1 MKISYKLSGI
11 LGFDFVTV
19 DYEDLIIIEG
29 TCGNVSEKS
38 LKEGLI
44 AHDFQIVKCADNDVI
59 IDTYAAYFCKYADT
73 YDLNTCLEGLTALLR
88 SFLQA
93 SDHRKVYYIPY
104 SNSAGNLYYVSNI
117 ALVNQMFTDSISS
130 EIFNQASRGYIDA
143 FLFIPTDKV
152 NAFEMILLN
161 SGFENLDEFDYDKLD
176 DMDGY
181 LDSDILCFSTVYA
194 VMSRTGSLDYVAM
207 KHDDFSYT
215 GQLKVLCA
223 SLKANVSMQEIFD
236 LLASGFFDE
245 SEESEDSIDI
255 VDCLGVSKDYTIDGD
270 YLYIYA
276 TDSKSIPKDAVIAL
290 REHLMEFK
298 GEYGDCGLIQYRNK
312 IFDCLCFNVE
322 KLRLWAT
329 LDAYELTIDEKG
341 DGAYNVSL
349 FVSLKGSDFVTN
361 KLCDSYGITVRYRW
375 SSIEKVFKSFYP
387 VLQYE
392 LLGNSGYS
400 DFNYYYEQTMSGS
413 ARGIFSFCYSVDIA
427 CRANLGFALAL
438 IAMVFDMLLPYLNKD
453 SDEDF
458 DEYNI
463 STLQLGD
470 EQMAS
475 LKEVIGKRFSPAIQR
490 RVLLGDSIE
499 NLLKDLGIRFNDK
512 YQLFSPYS
520 GLFTSGKKDYYG
532 ACCWLLDEI
541 FSGRTNCKITDIDLR
556 KFVECANRPSHVKG
570 MILANMY
577 RKNPLML
584 QKLAKNTNEEYEVD
598 YDEAERLLGGYLAN
612 G

>member
-11 LGFDFVTV
+11 LGIDFVTV
-19 DYEDLIIIEG
+19 DYEGGVIIEG
-29 TCGNVSEKS
+29 NCGEVSEKS

-59 IDTYAAYFCKYADT
+59 IDTYVAYFCKYADT
-73 YDLNTCLEGLTALLR
+73 YSLDTYLEGLTALLR

-93 SDHRKVYYIPY
+93 SDHRKVYYVPY
-104 SNSAGNLYYVSNI
+104 SNSAGNLYYVSSI
-117 ALVNQMFTDSISS
+117 ALVNKMFTDSISN
-130 EIFNQASRGYIDA
+130 EIFSRATQGYTDA
-143 FLFIPTDKV
+143 LLFVSADKV
-152 NAFEMILLN
+152 NDFEMVLLS
-161 SGFENLDEFDYDKLD
+161 SGFESLDDFDYDKLD
-176 DMDGY
+176 DMEGY
-181 LDSDILCFSTVYA
+181 LDSDVLCFSTVYA
-194 VMSRTGSLDYVAM
+194 VMARTNSLGYVAM
-207 KHDDFSYT
+207 KHDDFSYK
-215 GQLKVLCA
+215 GQLEVLCA
-223 SLKANVSMQEIFD
+223 SLKANVSMREIFD

-276 TDSKSIPKDAVIAL
+276 TDCKSIPKDAVRA
-290 REHLMEFK
+290 FK
-298 GEYGDCGLIQYRNK
+298 EYLIELKDEYGGCGLISYRNK

-322 KLRLWAT
+322 KLRFWAT
-329 LDAYELTIDEKG
+329 LDAYELTIDDKG
-341 DGAYNVSL
+341 SGAYNVSL

-361 KLCDSYGITVRYRW
+361 KLCDYYGITIRYRW
-375 SSIEKVFKSFYP
+375 SSIEKVFKSFCP

-400 DFNYYYEQTMSGS
+400 DFNYYYEQSISDS

-427 CRANLGFALAL
+427 CIANLGFALAL
-438 IAMVFDMLLPYLNKD
+438 IAMIFDMLLPYLNKD

-458 DEYNI
+458 DEYKI

-490 RVLLGDSIE
+490 RVLLCDSIKS
-499 NLLKDLGIRFNDK
+499 LLKDLGIRFNDK

-520 GLFTSGKKDYYG
+520 GLFTKGKKEYYG

-541 FSGRTNCKITDIDLR
+541 LSGRTNCKITDISLR
-556 KFVECANRPSHVKG
+556 KFVDYAEQSNQVKG

-584 QKLAKNTNEEYEVD
+584 QKLAQNTNEEYEVD